1 MIGNRAMRNTRRGIA
16 SYVFVYGTLRRAAGR
31 PASQLMQPAQF
42 IGEGSATGRLV
53 DLGRYPGMVGSR
65 GTRDRVRGEVYRL
78 LKPKL
83 TLLRLDIYEGCRRDG
98 LPGHEYRRKRLTIRM
113 DNGTELTAW
122 TYLYNGKANVGGYI
136 TSGDYLWH
144 RRSTRRP
151 GTR

>member
-1 MIGNRAMRNTRRGIA
+1 MITNGEMRNARRGIA
-16 SYVFVYGTLRRAAGR
+16 SYMFVYGTLRRTAGR
-31 PASQLMQPAQF
+31 PMAQMMQPAQF
-42 IGEGSATGRLV
+42 IGEGSATGRLI

-65 GTRDRVRGEVYRL
+65 GPRDQVRGEVYRL

-122 TYLYNGKANVGGYI
+122 TYLYNGKANAGSFI
-136 TSGDYLWH
+136 PSGDYLWH
-144 RRSTRRP
+144 RRSTRRAD
-151 GTR
+151 TR